1 MRKILQ
7 SIEEQAGRKMQTP
20 KDFQWLSDEIFRRLH
35 QTLSPSTLKR
45 LWGYFPSVRQPHP
58 YTIDLLTRYAESLS
72 QCMLTKGGASCYGMR
87 RPSFVWCRPR
97 G

>member
-45 LWGYFPSVRQPHP
+45 R
-58 YTIDLLTRYAESLS
+58 LS
-72 QCMLTKGGASCYGMR
+72 GRLVGAKHKWMT
-87 RPSFVWCRPR
+87 V
-97 G
+97 